1 MEAGSAQED
10 DDITAQPLKDELF
23 SQHSSSAQPAAARRG
38 GDLRQPCQTLDAGRW
53 ALGAG
58 RWRREQQRCPCS
70 HSGQGRSRAGA
81 GPAPSPVLGGQGSPA
96 RSGARAEGGSRRVL
110 SGPGEFG
117 ESSLPSL
124 FLTSDRKGSQQEDLF
139 VLVCFLA
146 ESRGHAGVHV
156 VVYLLIC
163 FP

>member
-1 MEAGSAQED
+1 MEGGRAQED

-38 GDLRQPCQTLDAGRW
+38 GDLRQPCQTLD
-53 ALGAG
+53 AG